1 MNENW
6 TNIIRPKRNYLDINI
21 KELISYKD
29 LIFMFVKRDFVSIY
43 KQTILGPLWF
53 LIQPLF
59 TTLIFTVVFG
69 RMANISTEGIPHI
82 LFYLAGISSWNYFA
96 DCLNNTASTFKTNQQ
111 IFGKVYFPRLT
122 VPISV
127 VISSLLKFGIQFA
140 LFLMFYLYYYFSTDL
155 VNPNA
160 ILLLFPY
167 LVLLMGLLGL
177 GFGILLS
184 SLTTKYRDL
193 IFLLQFGVQLW
204 MYATP
209 VIYPLSS
216 IPEKYK
222 IFMILNPMTAV
233 IETFKYG
240 FLGKGTFSWL
250 NLGISS
256 LICLVV
262 LVLGIISF
270 NKVEQNFMDTV

>member
-1 MNENW
+1 MGEDW
-6 TNIIRPKRNYLDINI
+6 TSIIRPKRNFLELNL

-29 LIFMFVKRDFVSIY
+29 LVFMFVKRDFVSVY

-59 TTLIFTVVFG
+59 TTLIFTMVFG
-69 RMANISTEGIPHI
+69 RMANISTDGLPHI

-122 VPISV
+122 VPISIV
-127 VISSLLKFGIQFA
+127 VSNLIKFSIQFI
-140 LFLMFYLYYYFSTDL
+140 LFLVFYLYYFLNTDL
-155 VNPNA
+155 INPNLT
-160 ILLLFPY
+160 ILLFPF
-167 LVLLMGLLGL
+167 LVFLIGLSGL
-177 GFGILLS
+177 GFGILIS

-209 VIYPLSS
+209 IIYPLSS

-222 IFMILNPMTAV
+222 IFMLLNPMTAI
-233 IETFKYG
+233 IETFKHG
-240 FLGKGTFSWL
+240 FLGKGTFSWF
-250 NLGISS
+250 NLGMSS

-262 LVLGIISF
+262 LVVGLISF
-270 NKVEQNFMDTV
+270 NKTEQNFMDTV